1 MKTTER
7 FSNRV
12 ENYIKYR
19 PGYPNEVVTIL
30 SKLTQLGPTSVVAD
44 IGSGTGL
51 LTRLFLER
59 GHTVYGVEP
68 NQAMREAGDTY
79 LVAYKNFI
87 SVAATAEETTLDTD
101 SVDLVVAGQAFH
113 WFDLP
118 AVKQEFRRILKPS
131 GWVALIWNSRLL
143 EATPFLQAYEALLHE
158 YGTDYAAVNHSRFD
172 DKLLLNFFDGEM
184 KQFEIN
190 NEQIFDLQSL
200 KGRLLSSSYAP
211 ERGHPN
217 HQPMLDR
224 LAEIFEA
231 HQQDNT
237 IEFLYKTTVYLR
249 QLSG

>member
-19 PGYPNEVVTIL
+19 PGYPNEVVTVL
-30 SKLTQLGPTSVVAD
+30 SKLGQLDPTSVVAD

-68 NQAMREAGDTY
+68 NQAMREAGDIY

-87 SVAATAEETTLDTD
+87 SVAATAEETTLDRD

-118 AVKQEFRRILKPS
+118 TVKQEFRRILKPD

-158 YGTDYAAVNHSRFD
+158 HGVDYAAVNHNRFD
-172 DKLLLNFFDGEM
+172 DKTLLNFFDGEM
-184 KQFEIN
+184 KRFEID
-190 NEQIFDLQSL
+190 NEQIFDFHSL

-217 HQPMLDR
+217 HQPMLDC
-224 LAEIFEA
+224 LAEIFET

-237 IEFLYKTTVYLR
+237 IEFLYKTTVYLG
-249 QLSG
+249 QLSS